1 MRTAAAIEGSPGRFP
16 GVRVAPVTTRRTAAA
31 VPAPHLLGGV
41 GRAFDGVLAHRP
53 GTRRVWEDRRGRAV
67 REEVLEPPAPG
78 ADVRLTVRADLQAAV
93 AARLAAA
100 TTPPPG
106 RPIPVGAAAVLMD
119 VRTGAVLA
127 AASVPTFDPA
137 DLSDPAA
144 FARLRADPASPLL
157 DRVTAMALPPGSV
170 FKPVVVAAALEEMV
184 LRGEGV
190 LDCRGYLDSPRR
202 HRCAC
207 FITQGVGHGMT
218 GPADALCRS
227 CNVWCFAAAE
237 RAGADALRDWSARF
251 GFGGRTGVRLP
262 GEAAGGVLPAG
273 DVSRD
278 LLLESAV
285 GQGRVTATPLQ
296 VCRMTAAVANGGR
309 LVTPIVVQEGASHA
323 KPQAVGVSGRTLR
336 TLRSG
341 MNRAV
346 NVPGGTAYRFARSS
360 KLRIAG
366 KTGTAQVGGGDPS
379 HAWFTGYAPAAA
391 PRVAVCVV
399 LEHGGSGGRD
409 AGPVARDI
417 VEAWNQSAS
426 DAKPQAGAEPF
437 TVRRVRPQ

>member
-1 MRTAAAIEGSPGRFP
+1 M
-16 GVRVAPVTTRRTAAA
+16 
-31 VPAPHLLGGV
+31 
-41 GRAFDGVLAHRP
+41 
-53 GTRRVWEDRRGRAV
+53 
-67 REEVLEPPAPG
+67 
-78 ADVRLTVRADLQAAV
+78 
-93 AARLAAA
+93 
-100 TTPPPG
+100 
-106 RPIPVGAAAVLMD
+106 
-119 VRTGAVLA
+119 
-127 AASVPTFDPA
+127 
-137 DLSDPAA
+137 
-144 FARLRADPASPLL
+144 
-157 DRVTAMALPPGSV
+157 
-170 FKPVVVAAALEEMV
+170 
-184 LRGEGV
+184 
-190 LDCRGYLDSPRR
+190 
-202 HRCAC
+202 
-207 FITQGVGHGMT
+207 
-218 GPADALCRS
+218 
-227 CNVWCFAAAE
+227 
-237 RAGADALRDWSARF
+237 
-251 GFGGRTGVRLP
+251 RLP